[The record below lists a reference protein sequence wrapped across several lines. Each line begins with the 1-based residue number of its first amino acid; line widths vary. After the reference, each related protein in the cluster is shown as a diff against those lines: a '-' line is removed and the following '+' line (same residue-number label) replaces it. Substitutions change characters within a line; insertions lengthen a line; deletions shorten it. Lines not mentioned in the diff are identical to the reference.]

1 MKGWFTE
8 MNDLWAGQAMSLE
21 VDEILHHEKSQYQ
34 DILVFN
40 RQVCVV
46 HTQHMHVH
54 VYVCV
59 LDSMLQTP
67 TISIPSLQLC
77 IKLSPGSKVLKCLL
91 ALDEAV

>member
-40 RQVCVV
+40 R
-46 HTQHMHVH
+46 
-54 VYVCV
+54 YVF
-59 LDSMLQTP
+59 
-67 TISIPSLQLC
+67 
-77 IKLSPGSKVLKCLL
+77 KCMWC
-91 ALDEAV
+91 AHNICM